1 MTDPVPEA
9 VPYRL
14 SFRQGPRLPRLPRWA
29 PSWPFLLCVIL
40 PTLLA
45 AFYFLLIASPRYV
58 SEARFIV
65 RQAGQGQPDA
75 LGLTLQG
82 VGLSATQTDAFAV
95 HDYMRSRDAVAELD
109 QSLDLSRV
117 LGPPGAD
124 VFSRW
129 PRPWESR
136 SREGLHK
143 GYQRFVTVGYDA
155 TTGISILRVEAYQPE
170 DARRLAEALLT
181 GGEELINRLNAR
193 SVADAVTQAERS
205 RDEARERLSESQRRL
220 VAFRNRERFIDPS
233 MVAAEGAGLIG
244 ELSATLAGLRA
255 ERSQLAA
262 EAPQSPQL
270 PSLDNRIAAYERQ
283 ISAERSKLAGA
294 ATSLVPAVSAYE
306 DLVLERELAD
316 RQLSEATA
324 ALLAAE
330 RDARRQA
337 LYLQRVVSPG
347 LADEAT
353 LPRRWLSI
361 LIVLIGSLL
370 LYGVGWLVWSGLR
383 EHRQQG

>member
-45 AFYFLLIASPRYV
+45 AVYFLLIASPRYV

-65 RQAGQGQPDA
+65 RQAGQTQPDA

-109 QSLDLSRV
+109 RSLDLSRV

-124 VFSRW
+124 IFSRW

-181 GGEELINRLNAR
+181 GGEGLVNRLNAR

-262 EAPQSPQL
+262 ETPQSPQL

-306 DLVLERELAD
+306 DLVRERELAD

>member
-1 MTDPVPEA
+1 MTDTPPGA
-9 VPYRL
+9 LSHRS
-14 SFRQGPRLPRLPRWA
+14 SFRPGFRLPALPPWA
-29 PSWPFLLCVIL
+29 PSWAFLICVGL
-40 PTLLA
+40 PTVLA
-45 AFYFLLIASPRYV
+45 AVYFLLIASPRYV

-65 RQAGQGQPDA
+65 RQAGQAQPDA

-82 VGLSATQTDAFAV
+82 VGLGTAQTDAFAV
-95 HDYMRSRDAVAELD
+95 HDYMRSRDAVAELERT
-109 QSLDLSRV
+109 LDLSRV
-117 LGPPGAD
+117 LGPPGVD
-124 VFSRW
+124 VLSRW

-136 SREGLHK
+136 SREGLYQ

-155 TTGISILRVEAYQPE
+155 TTGISILRVEAYRPE
-170 DARRLAEALLT
+170 DAQRLAETLLA
-181 GGEELINRLNAR
+181 GGEELVNRLNAR
-193 SVADAVTQAERS
+193 SVADAVTQAERA
-205 RDEARERLSESQRRL
+205 RDEARARLDAAQRNL

-255 ERSQLAA
+255 ERAQLAA

-324 ALLAAE
+324 ALVVAE
-330 RDARRQA
+330 RDARRQS
-337 LYLQRVVSPG
+337 LYLQRVVNPG
-347 LADEAT
+347 LADEPT
-353 LPRRWLSI
+353 RPRRWRAV
-361 LIVLIGSLL
+361 LIVLLGSLL

-383 EHRQQG
+383 EHRHQG

>member
-45 AFYFLLIASPRYV
+45 AVYFLLIASPRYV

-65 RQAGQGQPDA
+65 RQAGQTQPDA

-109 QSLDLSRV
+109 RSLDLSRV

-124 VFSRW
+124 IFSRW

-181 GGEELINRLNAR
+181 GGEDLINRLNAR

-306 DLVLERELAD
+306 DLVRERELAD